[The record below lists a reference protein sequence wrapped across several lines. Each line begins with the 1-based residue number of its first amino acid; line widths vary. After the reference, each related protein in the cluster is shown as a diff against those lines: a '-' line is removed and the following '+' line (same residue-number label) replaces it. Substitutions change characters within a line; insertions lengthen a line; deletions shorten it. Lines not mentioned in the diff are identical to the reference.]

1 MLSMRPHT
9 VLATPTAREQDPSA
23 QLVRQIGF
31 FDATMVVMGGI
42 VGAGIFINPYVVAQR
57 VHSPVLIIAA
67 WAFGGFLALIGAFIY
82 AELADRMPAVG
93 GQYAYLKEA
102 YHPALGF
109 LYGWVLLL
117 VVQTGGMAAVTV
129 TFARY
134 FLELSGG
141 RLDPRVVGT
150 FSLAILTFINCL
162 GVKLGSR
169 VQSGLTVLKILSIA
183 CLVAAGLFL
192 TRDSHSLL
200 HPILDQPFSGG
211 LLSAFGAAMIPVL
224 FAYGGWQ
231 TANFIAAEM
240 KQPRRDLP
248 RALVVGVAGVISLY
262 ITVNVACLR
271 SLGAAGLASTTTPA
285 SAVMALSVGY
295 GGVRLIAAG
304 IAVSTLGFLSQ
315 SILTAPR
322 VYFAM
327 AADGLFFRAVGLLSP
342 RTHVP
347 VIAILLQSLWTAVI
361 VFSGRYE
368 QILNYV
374 VSMDFLFFGLTA
386 TCLFVFRR
394 RDRLLSPSRD
404 HGQGAG
410 YRVPGHP
417 FTTLLF
423 VLISWAVVAN
433 TIYRYPANSLLG
445 MLILVLGLPVY
456 GFWSRRAAHSTQNE

>member
-1 MLSMRPHT
+1 MQPH
-9 VLATPTAREQDPSA
+9 SA
-23 QLVRQIGF
+23 AAPNAVQLDSSAKLVRQIGF

-42 VGAGIFINPYVVAQR
+42 VGAGIFINPYVVSQR
-57 VHSPVLIIAA
+57 VHSPVSIIAA
-67 WAFGGFLALIGAFIY
+67 WACGGFLAMLGAFIY
-82 AELADRMPAVG
+82 AELADRLPAVG

-102 YHPALGF
+102 YHPTLGF

-134 FLELSGG
+134 FLELTGW
-141 RLDPRVVGT
+141 RLDPRILGV
-150 FSLAILTFINCL
+150 FSLGVLTFINCL

-169 VQSGLTVLKILSIA
+169 VQSFLTVLKIISIA
-183 CLVAAGLFL
+183 CLIAAGLFL
-192 TRDSHSLL
+192 TRNPQPLL
-200 HPILDQPFSGG
+200 HPVLDQPLSAE
-211 LLSAFGAAMIPVL
+211 LVSAFGAAMIPVL

-231 TANFIAAEM
+231 TANFIAAEI
-240 KQPRRDLP
+240 KDPRRNLP
-248 RALVVGVAGVISLY
+248 RALIVGVAGVITLY
-262 ITVNVACLR
+262 VLVNLACLR
-271 SLGAAGLASTTTPA
+271 ALGPGGLADTTTPA
-285 SAVMALSVGY
+285 SAVMRLTLGPH
-295 GGVRLIAAG
+295 GVTLIAAG

-327 AADGLFFRAVGLLSP
+327 AEDGLFFPAVASVSS

-347 VIAILLQSLWTAVI
+347 VVAILLQSFWTAVI

-386 TCLFVFRR
+386 TCLFVFRHR
-394 RDRLLSPSRD
+394 ERLDSPALGKS
-404 HGQGAG
+404 QPSG
-410 YRVPGHP
+410 YKVPGHP
-417 FTTLLF
+417 VTTLLF
-423 VLISWAVVAN
+423 VVISWAVVAN

-445 MLILVLGLPVY
+445 MTILLLGLPVY
-456 GFWSRRAAHSTQNE
+456 WLWSRKRTSLSNHA

>member
-1 MLSMRPHT
+1 MQSDHVSGAAVARH
-9 VLATPTAREQDPSA
+9 PTSPPK
-23 QLVRQIGF
+23 LVRQIGL

-57 VHSPVLIIAA
+57 LHSPVLILAA
-67 WAFGGFLALIGAFIY
+67 WAIGGLLAILGAFIY
-82 AELADRMPAVG
+82 AELADRMPSVG

-129 TFARY
+129 TFAHY
-134 FLELSGG
+134 FVELTGAE
-141 RLDPRVVGT
+141 LDPRLIG
-150 FSLAILTFINCL
+150 SLALVILTLVNCL

-169 VQSGLTVLKILSIA
+169 VQSALTVLKIIAIA
-183 CLVAAGLFL
+183 CLIGAGIFL
-192 TRDSHSLL
+192 TREPHPLL
-200 HPILDQPFSGG
+200 HSVDQPLSGG
-211 LLSAFGAAMIPVL
+211 LLSAFGTAMIPVL

-231 TANFIAAEM
+231 TANFIAAEIDE
-240 KQPRRDLP
+240 PRRNLP
-248 RALVVGVAGVISLY
+248 RALVIGVAGVIALY
-262 ITVNVACLR
+262 VLVSFACLR
-271 SLGAAGLASTTTPA
+271 SLGASGLASTTTPA
-285 SAVMALSVGY
+285 SAVMRLTVGNR
-295 GGVRLIAAG
+295 GVKLIAAG

-327 AADGLFFRAVGLLSP
+327 AEDRLFFRAVGSVSP

-394 RDRLLSPSRD
+394 RERLARGRALEPV
-404 HGQGAG
+404 QLAG

-417 FTTLLF
+417 YTTLLF
-423 VLISWAVVAN
+423 VATSWAVVLN
-433 TIYRYPANSLLG
+433 TIYRFPSNSLLG
-445 MLILVLGLPVY
+445 MLILLLGLPVY
-456 GFWSRRAAHSTQNE
+456 GLWSRHRGMEIQK